1 MSWNP
6 IETAPRDGE
15 AILATARG
23 HTPIVVY
30 WCDWLE
36 AHWQPLGQV
45 WREVAPTHWM
55 PLPQPPAPSLGG

>member
-1 MSWNP
+1 MSWKP
-6 IETAPRDGE
+6 IETAPRDGQ

-36 AHWQPLGQV
+36 AHWQPLGHA